1 MTEQVKQYIGGEFAI
16 SDSKQWLDV
25 TNPATNEVIAQ
36 VPCATES
43 EMNAAIASAT
53 ETFKRWKEVAAPERA
68 RLMLRYQHLLKSN
81 TMSWR
86 YCFQVRQ
93 AKPSRMQR
101 VTFGVGLKS

>member
-43 EMNAAIASAT
+43 EMNAAIAAQQKHSSVG
-53 ETFKRWKEVAAPERA
+53 KKLQRR
-68 RLMLRYQHLLKSN
+68 S
-81 TMSWR
+81 
-86 YCFQVRQ
+86 VRD
-93 AKPSRMQR
+93 
-101 VTFGVGLKS
+101 